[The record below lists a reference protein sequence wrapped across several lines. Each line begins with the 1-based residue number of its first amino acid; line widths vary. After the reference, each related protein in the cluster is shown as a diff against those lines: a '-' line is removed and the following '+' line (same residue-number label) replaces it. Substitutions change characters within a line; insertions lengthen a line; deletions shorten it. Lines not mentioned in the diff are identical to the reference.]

1 MGPRTEFA
9 SWRYALLMMTEYLHL
24 FINSLLFI
32 YLFLGGYNP
41 IPWAIDESSA
51 LWNFAT
57 HPFVQFLTLTIKVYL
72 LVVIAGWM
80 RAALA
85 RLRIDQLLNLGWKY
99 FLPVS
104 LFALMILLGLT
115 IMNGEINPNEAL
127 PLE

>member
-72 LVVIAGWM
+72 IVVIAGWM

-99 FLPVS
+99 FYLYHY
-104 LFALMILLGLT
+104 LL
-115 IMNGEINPNEAL
+115 
-127 PLE
+127 

>member
-1 MGPRTEFA
+1 
-9 SWRYALLMMTEYLHL
+9 
-24 FINSLLFI
+24 
-32 YLFLGGYNP
+32 
-41 IPWAIDESSA
+41 
-51 LWNFAT
+51 
-57 HPFVQFLTLTIKVYL
+57 
-72 LVVIAGWM
+72 M

-115 IMNGEINPNEAL
+115 IGNGDINPDEAL

>member
-1 MGPRTEFA
+1 
-9 SWRYALLMMTEYLHL
+9 MMTEYLHL

-41 IPWAIDESSA
+41 IPWAINETNTLREPSA
-51 LWNFAT
+51 LWKFAT

-115 IMNGEINPNEAL
+115 IMNGEINPDEAL

>member
-1 MGPRTEFA
+1 MCIRD
-9 SWRYALLMMTEYLHL
+9 S
-24 FINSLLFI
+24 
-32 YLFLGGYNP
+32 YNP
-41 IPWAIDESSA
+41 IPWAIEETNASGDPSA

-99 FLPVS
+99 FLPV
-104 LFALMILLGLT
+104 ALVALVILIGLSD
-115 IMNGEINPNEAL
+115 IDPNNAKT
-127 PLE
+127 LE